1 VFHIGIDVHSK
12 YSEVC
17 IVGETGKVSE
27 RRRIATTEA
36 SLRRFFGRRPTCRVV
51 LESSSL
57 SPWVY
62 RLLREMGHEAIV
74 VNPRRI
80 RLIAESTLK
89 TDAIDAE
96 ILARLSL
103 VPGWLQ
109 PIYQRSQAG
118 QVLRARLRARS
129 SLVRSRTAL
138 VNAVRGT
145 LRAHGYRLPGGTVAS
160 FVTRYGALELDE
172 ELRSA
177 LDPLAETVAHLT
189 QQIEGIDETLAE
201 LSEEDELLG
210 QLQTIPGVGKLVSL
224 GFVAWMDRA
233 ERFHR
238 SRDVGACLGLRPR
251 LRASGGVVH
260 RGRITRE
267 GDREMRRL
275 LVQGAHAAMRCR
287 RDSQLKRWAEA
298 LEKRVGKKKAVVA
311 LARKIAVLMHR
322 LWITGERF
330 EAFPAAS

>member
-1 VFHIGIDVHSK
+1 M
-12 YSEVC
+12 
-17 IVGETGKVSE
+17 
-27 RRRIATTEA
+27 
-36 SLRRFFGRRPTCRVV
+36 
-51 LESSSL
+51 
-57 SPWVY
+57 Y
-62 RLLREMGHEAIV
+62 RLLGEMGHEAIV
-74 VNPRRI
+74 VSPRRI

-145 LRAHGYRLPGGTVAS
+145 LRAHGYRLPGGAVAS
-160 FVTRYGALELDE
+160 FVTRLGALELDE

-177 LDPLAETVAHLT
+177 LDPLAQTVAHLT
-189 QQIEGIDETLAE
+189 QQIEGIDRALAE
-201 LSEEDELLG
+201 LSETDELLA

-224 GFVAWMDRA
+224 GFVAWMDRP
-233 ERFHR
+233 ERFRR

-251 LRASGGVVH
+251 LRSSGGVVH

-267 GDREMRRL
+267 GDCEMRRL
-275 LVQGAHAAMRCR
+275 LVQGAHAAMKCR
-287 RDSQLKRWAEA
+287 RDSQLKRWAEE

-322 LWITGERF
+322 LWITGEGF
-330 EAFPAAS
+330 EAFPAAAR